1 MFTAEDIV
9 LKCSLGS
16 EVYFTYLL
24 VSFSLV
30 SLQNYSIK
38 ILHLPATKVFFL
50 NISIKVLHLKSFSFF
65 VVVVVVVVVIVN
77 ILLSLR
83 NTRSQLS

>member
-1 MFTAEDIV
+1 MIVSQSLSFLFLWVIFMFTAQDIV
-9 LKCSLGS
+9 LKCSLGN

-38 ILHLPATKVFFL
+38 ILHLPATKVFF
-50 NISIKVLHLKSFSFF
+50 KY
-65 VVVVVVVVVIVN
+65 
-77 ILLSLR
+77 
-83 NTRSQLS
+83 